1 MDANKPAGKRP
12 RQVGEAETLQAVRK
26 GVERLLP
33 EAARVLRPP
42 AGEAACS
49 GLCVAVEGR
58 EGVGKPT
65 PTWT

>member
-12 RQVGEAETLQAVRK
+12 RQVGEAETLQALQK

-42 AGEAACS
+42 TEAACS
-49 GLCVAVEGR
+49 GLCVAVEGSD
-58 EGVGKPT
+58 GVGKST